1 MPAGPPELERTAR
14 RFFEYSVVGLA
25 GTGFAALATSGQLSS
40 TGVALVVAAL
50 LAALL
55 RAAGVIRFRAPAA
68 GASVAAVA
76 VFAWAVWDRFYGTRD
91 VVHALVH
98 LIPLLGAVQLL
109 AASRGRDFVFV
120 KILALLE
127 LFLAAVVSASLNFF
141 AYLALFVLFGVASF
155 ASGEI
160 LRSSGE
166 GWVVARQAAWRLPLH
181 LSLLSLI
188 AGGAILVLTACFFL
202 VLPRTAGAAL
212 RRLVTERTVLAG
224 FSEDVR
230 LGQIGEILQR
240 STPVMR
246 VRVRQG
252 ALPDHARWR
261 GATLVRFDGRRWF
274 TPPSAGGFIPLDSGR
289 AFLATDTERRRA
301 GARVL
306 YEVHLLPAVSGVVFV
321 AGVPEVL
328 WMDAPGLWRTPAGT
342 LRAAP
347 GMPSAL
353 RYAVHSFL
361 GDPGPSPFALRPSEL
376 QDYLQLPPM
385 DPRVPALAQRVT
397 RGAGTDE
404 AKARALEGFLASRYG
419 YTLELPAQESVDPL
433 AHFLFERRKGHCEY
447 FASAMAVML
456 RTLGIPS
463 RVVTGFHAAAYNPV
477 SGWYVV
483 RSSDAHS
490 WVEAWIPG
498 RGWLTFDP
506 TPPAPAARR
515 ASVWAR
521 LGFYLEAAEMFWQE
535 WVVGYDRER
544 QLLLAVLMGDSGRS
558 LGERWLER
566 VGVRAGSWRVAGGE
580 WMRSYGAGAAV
591 LAGGVLLAVFFGP
604 RLGRRWSA
612 WRRVRRAR
620 HGQASASDATVLYG
634 RLLEALRRRG
644 FERPAWLT
652 PREFVQTLPPA
663 APRSAIAEFT
673 DLYYALRFGARR
685 EVAPRLTE
693 LLEQLEQGRQ

>member
-1 MPAGPPELERTAR
+1 MPAGRLELERAAR

-25 GTGFAALATSGQLSS
+25 GTGFAALATSGQLSR
-40 TGVALVVAAL
+40 TGAVVVVAAL
-50 LAALL
+50 LAASL
-55 RAAGVIRFRAPAA
+55 RAAGIVRFQVPAT
-68 GASVAAVA
+68 GATVAAVA
-76 VFAWAVWDRFYGTRD
+76 AFAWAVWDRFYGTRD

-109 AASRGRDFVFV
+109 AASRDRDFVFV

-127 LFLAAVVSASLNFF
+127 LFLAAVVSASVNFF

-155 ASGEI
+155 AGGEI
-160 LRSSGE
+160 LRSAGE
-166 GWVVARQAAWRLPLH
+166 GWVVARQAASRLPLH

-212 RRLVTERTVLAG
+212 RRLVTQRTVLAG

-246 VRVRQG
+246 IRVHQG
-252 ALPDHARWR
+252 VLPVHVRWR
-261 GATLVRFDGRRWF
+261 GAALVRFDGRRWF
-274 TPPSAGGFIPLDSGR
+274 TPPTAGGFLPLDSGR
-289 AFLATDTERRRA
+289 ALLATDAERRRA
-301 GARVL
+301 GSRVL
-306 YEVHLLPAVSGVVFV
+306 YEVHLLPAVSGVIFV

-328 WMDAPGLWRTPAGT
+328 WMDAPGVWRTAAGT
-342 LRAAP
+342 LRVAP
-347 GMPSAL
+347 GMPSAM

-361 GDPGPSPFALRPSEL
+361 GDSGPSPSVLRPAEF
-376 QDYLQLPPM
+376 QDYLQLPAL
-385 DPRVPALAQRVT
+385 DPRVPVLAQRVT
-397 RGAGTDE
+397 QGARTDE
-404 AKARALEGFLASRYG
+404 AKARALESFLATRYG
-419 YTLELPAQESVDPL
+419 YTLELPAEETGDPL
-433 AHFLFERRKGHCEY
+433 AHFLFARRKGHCEY

-463 RVVTGFHAAAYNPV
+463 RVVTGFHSATYNPV

-483 RSSDAHS
+483 RASDAHS

-506 TPPAPAARR
+506 TPAAPAARSR
-515 ASVWAR
+515 SVWAR
-521 LGFYLEAAEMFWQE
+521 LGYYLDAAEMFWQE

-544 QLLLAVLMGDSGRS
+544 QLLLAVLMGDSGRT

-566 VGVRAGSWRVAGGE
+566 AGIRVAGWRVAGDE
-580 WMRSYGAGAAV
+580 WIRRYGPGAAAV
-591 LAGGVLLAVFFGP
+591 AGGVLVGVLVGP
-604 RLGRRWSA
+604 RLRRRWST

-620 HGQASASDATVLYG
+620 HGQASASDATLLYE

-652 PREFVQTLPPA
+652 PREFVKTLPPA
-663 APRSAIAEFT
+663 TLRSAVAEFT
-673 DLYYALRFGARR
+673 DLYYALRFGARQ

-693 LLEQLEQGRQ
+693 LLERLDNGR

>member
-1 MPAGPPELERTAR
+1 MPAGPVELHRAAR
-14 RFFEYSVVGLA
+14 RLFEYSVVGLA
-25 GTGFAALATSGQLSS
+25 ATGFAALATSGQLSG
-40 TGVALVVAAL
+40 TGIALVVAAVV
-50 LAALL
+50 AASL
-55 RAAGVIRFRAPAA
+55 RAAGVVRFRVPAT
-68 GASVAAVA
+68 GASAAAVA

-98 LIPLLGAVQLL
+98 LIPLLAAVQLL

-127 LFLAAVVSASLNFF
+127 LFLAAVVSASVNFF
-141 AYLALFVLFGVASF
+141 LYLALFVLFGVASF

-160 LRSSGE
+160 LRSAGE
-166 GWVVARQAAWRLPLH
+166 GWVVAREAARRLPLH

-188 AGGAILVLTACFFL
+188 AGGAILMLTACFFL

-246 VRVRQG
+246 VRVHQG
-252 ALPDHARWR
+252 ILPAHVRWR
-261 GATLVRFDGRRWF
+261 GTALVRFDGRRWF
-274 TPPSAGGFIPLDSGR
+274 TPPAAGGFLPLDGGR
-289 AFLATDTERRRA
+289 ALLATDAERRRR

-328 WMDAPGLWRTPAGT
+328 WMDAPGLWRNAAGT
-342 LRAAP
+342 LRVAP
-347 GMPSAL
+347 GMPSAM

-361 GDPGPSPFALRPSEL
+361 GDPGPSGFPLRPSEL
-376 QDYLQLPPM
+376 QDYLQLPPL
-385 DPRVPALAQRVT
+385 DPRVPALAQKVT
-397 RGAGTDE
+397 QGAGEVE
-404 AKARALEGFLASRYG
+404 AKARALEAFLATRYG
-419 YTLELPAQESVDPL
+419 YTLELPAQETADPL
-433 AHFLFERRKGHCEY
+433 AYFLFERRKGHCEY

-463 RVVTGFHAAAYNPV
+463 RVITGFHAAAYNPV

-506 TPPAPAARR
+506 TPPAPARR
-515 ASVWAR
+515 STSVWAR
-521 LGFYLEAAEMFWQE
+521 LGFYLDAAEMFWQE

-558 LGERWLER
+558 FGERWLER
-566 VGVRAGSWRVAGGE
+566 AGVRVARWRVTGGE
-580 WMRSYGAGAAV
+580 WIRQYGPGAALV
-591 LAGGVLLAVFFGP
+591 ASGVLVAIFIGP
-604 RLGRRWSA
+604 RLGRRWST

-620 HGQASASDATVLYG
+620 QGQASASDATLLYG

-652 PREFVQTLPPA
+652 PREFVQTLPPVTL
-663 APRSAIAEFT
+663 RSAVAEFT
-673 DLYYALRFGARR
+673 DLYYALRFGARK
-685 EVAPRLTE
+685 EVAPRLTD
-693 LLEQLEQGRQ
+693 LLERLEDGR